1 MDQALKKWQTTHSP
15 EEDIGTRSDYVLR
28 ISGKLEFLFEDHPL
42 NQYKVRH
49 IARTDFESSN
59 YNFQG
64 LLLLI
69 WQKYNTLRTVFGA
82 ICSLK

>member
-49 IARTDFESSN
+49 IARNDLESSN
-59 YNFQG
+59 LRKLD
-64 LLLLI
+64 LLNI
-69 WQKYNTLRTVFGA
+69 
-82 ICSLK
+82 LK